1 MGWHLIA
8 TPNGKEHKAKD
19 NSWHLLH
26 INKRWESSYAC
37 VNPVPYTT
45 SNGKIRFRVRLPVLL
60 SITST
65 DSNEVLMDLPDVCR
79 CYDIPGGSDFYLDAQ
94 LFLNGE
100 EVAHP
105 YGRAKPNSLDQC
117 VVLPGSWY
125 LLHIR
130 KEHVDEYEDLDPEEY
145 FLSDGRVRYRAV
157 LPMLG
162 KIHDG
167 TNYERIFEIEETCEY
182 FNVPRFNYESFEMF
196 IDGNLAVHPANEVS
210 TSIRRLPSGEYYVGE
225 PLYPKN
231 GDESTYDKLFDHKGT
246 DRTYT
251 LQNHKIVTVS
261 TGGDDSYRLY
271 KSTCNSISHIDSII
285 TETATICFAPLAL
298 LYDMGYKLPKIKR
311 EGFTFDSRS
320 SSSGPDK
327 KTFSV
332 VVTYKGGR
340 PQHISFLDYTILVD
354 DRYRFED

>member
-1 MGWHLIA
+1 MTWDLIT
-8 TPNGKEHKAKD
+8 TPNGKEYKAKA

-26 INKRWESSYAC
+26 IHQRWQKSYADL
-37 VNPVPYTT
+37 NPESYTA
-45 SNGKIRFRVRLPVLL
+45 SNGKIRYRVKLPALL
-60 SITST
+60 SVAST
-65 DSNEVLMDLPDVCR
+65 DDNEVLMDLYDACK
-79 CYDIPGGSDFYLDAQ
+79 CYCVPAGTSFYLDAQ

-100 EVAHP
+100 EVPHP
-105 YGRAKPNSLDQC
+105 YSRAKLVNPDQY
-117 VVLPGSWY
+117 VVLKDSWF
-125 LLHIR
+125 LLHIK
-130 KEHVDEYEDLDPEEY
+130 KEYVDEYEDLDPEEY
-145 FLSDGRVRYRAV
+145 FLSDGRVRYKAA

-162 KIHDG
+162 KTLDG
-167 TNYERIFEIEETCEY
+167 DNYERILKIEEACKY

-196 IDGNLAVHPANEVS
+196 VDGNLAEHPANEIS

-231 GDESTYDKLFDHKGT
+231 GDERTYDKLFEHKGT

-271 KSTCNSISHIDSII
+271 KSTSSSISHIDSII
-285 TETATICFAPLAL
+285 TETATVCFAPLAL

-320 SSSGPDK
+320 SSSGSDK

-332 VVTYKGGR
+332 VITYKGGR